1 MWLAA
6 RGIARADGNQGLR
19 FNQSAMVIDAAASG
33 RGVALAKRAIAAADL
48 QSGRLIA
55 PFAGE
60 GDKVGFAYWLVRPK
74 GRTMTPAL
82 KAFLDWI
89 KSEATG
95 DDWVI

>member
-1 MWLAA
+1 
-6 RGIARADGNQGLR
+6 
-19 FNQSAMVIDAAASG
+19 V
-33 RGVALAKRAIAAADL
+33 
-48 QSGRLIA
+48 A

-82 KAFLDWI
+82 KSFLDWI

>member
-6 RGIARADGNQGLR
+6 RGVLAANTNQGLR
-19 FNQSAMVIDAAASG
+19 FNQSALVIDAAASG
-33 RGVALAKRAIAAADL
+33 HGVALAKRAIAAADL
-48 QSGRLIA
+48 QSGRLVA

-74 GRTMTPAL
+74 GRTLTPAL
-82 KAFLDWI
+82 KHFIEWI
-89 KSEATG
+89 KDEATG